1 MLSERLRDMPDV
13 LADIEVAPPGSNR
26 PAWAALDENLR
37 SDLVAAGE
45 VALAGAWDSLPA
57 TLYLGYTRDGNRV
70 DFETVYFAR
79 RRRLN
84 DLILAE
90 CVDWNGRFLDAI
102 ANGLWAIAEESG
114 WQLPA
119 HNSHVRGGPRAP
131 LPDPEHPVIDLFAA
145 ETGALLAV
153 ACRLLGR
160 ALEARAP
167 GLAARVHRE
176 LQHRIVRP
184 YLTQHFWWMGNGDE
198 PMNNWTVWCTQNVL
212 WTVFALD
219 TDQETRHAAVQKAAG
234 SIDAF
239 LKDYGE
245 DGACEEGA
253 QYYRHA
259 GLCLFNAVAALNAI
273 APQAF
278 ALVLREP
285 KIRNIAEY
293 IMNVHVA
300 GRSYFNFADCAA
312 VCEPCSAREY
322 LFAKAVGS
330 EALMAFAAADWA
342 DGGDVLLKG
351 EINLAYRL
359 QSLFTAGELAGCAA
373 QYPEKPDIFYPSV
386 GLFIARDARF
396 QLAVKAGDN
405 GDSHNHNDTGSV
417 TLYKDGKPF
426 LIDVGVGTYTAK
438 TFSPRRYEIWT
449 MQSAFHNLPTFGSVM
464 QKDGE
469 AFAARDADV
478 ELSDDFAA
486 ISMDIAGAYP
496 PEAAVRSYRRTV
508 RMVKGHHIEIRDLHD
523 GDRQAVLS
531 LMFAAEPQ
539 WCDGRIV
546 LPGAGALAVEGAG
559 TPAIEA
565 IEIDDARLRG
575 SWPAQIYRVLIPFA
589 GRELVIRTVEEQGEA

>member
-1 MLSERLRDMPDV
+1 MPDV
-13 LADIEVAPPGSNR
+13 LGDIEIAPPGNNR
-26 PAWAALDENLR
+26 KAWAALDENLR
-37 SDLVAAGE
+37 SELTAAGE
-45 VALAGAWDSLPA
+45 AALAGAWSPLPA

-102 ANGLWAIAEESG
+102 ADGLWAIAEESG

-119 HNSHVRGGPRAP
+119 HNSYVRGGPRYP
-131 LPDPEHPVIDLFAA
+131 LPDPERPVIDLFAA

-153 ACRLLGR
+153 ACRLMGD
-160 ALEARAP
+160 ALEAAAP
-167 GLAARVHRE
+167 GLVARVHRE

-198 PMNNWTVWCTQNVL
+198 PMNNWTVWCTQNIL
-212 WTVFALD
+212 WTVLALD
-219 TDQETRHAAVQKAAG
+219 TDQETRRAVIRKTAG

-259 GLCLFNAVAALNAI
+259 GLCLFNAVATLAAI
-273 APQAF
+273 APDAF
-278 ALVLREP
+278 GPVFREP

-312 VCEPCSAREY
+312 ICEPCSAREY

-330 EALMAFAAADWA
+330 DALLSFAAADWA
-342 DGGDVLLKG
+342 DGGDVLLTG

-359 QSLFTAGELAGCAA
+359 QSLFTAAELAGRAA
-373 QYPEKPDIFYPSV
+373 QYPEKPEIFYPSV
-386 GLFIARDARF
+386 GLFIARDTRF

-405 GDSHNHNDTGSV
+405 GDSHNHNDTGSF

-449 MQSAFHNLPTFGSVM
+449 MQSAFHNLPSFEGVM
-464 QKDGE
+464 QQDGE
-469 AFAARDADV
+469 AFAARDVEVDLADDV
-478 ELSDDFAA
+478 AA

-496 PEAAVRSYRRTV
+496 PEACVRSYRRTV

-523 GDRQAVLS
+523 GDRQAELS

-539 WCDGRIV
+539 WRDGRIV
-546 LPGAGALAVEGAG
+546 LAGIGALAVEGAG
-559 TPAIEA
+559 TPVIEA
-565 IEIDDARLRG
+565 IEIEDARLLG
-575 SWPAQIYRVLIPFA
+575 SWPSRIYRVLVPFA
-589 GRELVIRTVEEQGEA
+589 GRELVIRTVEEQGEV